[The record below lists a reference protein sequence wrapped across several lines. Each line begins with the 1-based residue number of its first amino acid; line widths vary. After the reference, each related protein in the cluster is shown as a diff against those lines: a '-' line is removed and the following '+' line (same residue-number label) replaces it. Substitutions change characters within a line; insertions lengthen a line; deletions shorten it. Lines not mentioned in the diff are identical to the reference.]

1 MLDPRHLELVGD
13 LDLFRF
19 VAGSGDLERLGNE
32 LCNSSG
38 ALLEVDL
45 ARLWAT
51 IDLDLGSLSNLDLCF
66 LCLLSD
72 LDLLFTGLLADLDSS
87 FSLQLLG
94 DLRFFVF
101 DLYCLG
107 LLSDLDLCFFC
118 PFPGLDLCFF
128 DLLRDLDSLFDLDR
142 AFFDLRSF
150 DLDTSRLLDLERSSR
165 LLPILRYT
173 TCLHRNILQSEID
186 KYSTTSYHL
195 LMKMLV

>member
-66 LCLLSD
+66 LCLLAVRY
-72 LDLLFTGLLADLDSS
+72 LLFTGLLGWPFFS
-87 FSLQLLG
+87 FPLPLLEQQKNVVSNSAVAT
-94 DLRFFVF
+94 LKTRFSRIYTCTFVLKIPNF
-101 DLYCLG
+101 YQNW
-107 LLSDLDLCFFC
+107 SK
-118 PFPGLDLCFF
+118 
-128 DLLRDLDSLFDLDR
+128 
-142 AFFDLRSF
+142 
-150 DLDTSRLLDLERSSR
+150 
-165 LLPILRYT
+165 
-173 TCLHRNILQSEID
+173 TC
-186 KYSTTSYHL
+186 
-195 LMKMLV
+195 

>member
-118 PFPGLDLCFF
+118 PFPGLNLCFF

-165 LLPILRYT
+165 LLPIL
-173 TCLHRNILQSEID
+173 S
-186 KYSTTSYHL
+186 
-195 LMKMLV
+195 